1 MTSTNRNPYDDFL
14 PFTSQDSLEYFEQLF
29 PGTASRLLSFPT
41 DELDSDIQ
49 EGAFIAQPVRD
60 ASSST
65 LFSVLP
71 DSLPDHFVHCDHVP
85 VQQDHGNT
93 PSEDTSSPLD
103 PPLETSPDLRD
114 TESSISSP
122 QSRTSSLQVSSRDS
136 VSPSSVTPGRS
147 TQIRVMKRFTIPISR
162 YINALTAENDS
173 QSAEI
178 LSAIFNPG
186 MGSQH
191 RDGTSVHSMD
201 VNMLPIASLAD
212 SIDWTMLNDISRRA
226 TTAKRLQYSE

>member
-1 MTSTNRNPYDDFL
+1 MGTRQVKTPAPLWIRHLKRPQISEIQSPQYHLHNLGPRLFKFHRETLYL
-14 PFTSQDSLEYFEQLF
+14 P
-29 PGTASRLLSFPT
+29 PVSRL
-41 DELDSDIQ
+41 
-49 EGAFIAQPVRD
+49 D
-60 ASSST
+60 AA
-65 LFSVLP
+65 LKSVCYNALNVAG
-71 DSLPDHFVHCDHVP
+71 HFEWALNS
-85 VQQDHGNT
+85 G
-93 PSEDTSSPLD
+93 
-103 PPLETSPDLRD
+103 
-114 TESSISSP
+114 
-122 QSRTSSLQVSSRDS
+122 
-136 VSPSSVTPGRS
+136 
-147 TQIRVMKRFTIPISR
+147 VMKRFTIPISR